1 MKKIVLLFV
10 ATLSLIMASLSV
22 SAQNTIDSEAVVHFL
37 GIAETDG
44 MTFDFSTL
52 AFGQAS
58 PIELEPG
65 QKYML
70 VVLLDDAVGENFSAS
85 SIEKPSLRLSHP
97 EYIDANEEAKF
108 ETLLTGIKDG
118 ESMFVSD
125 QVSFTVSEAAI
136 IQPYQYADGH
146 IAFSN
151 NVQGESTD
159 LGDVVMTLDNI
170 SKHIIGLKGDEELV
184 GFLIEVLP
192 QVEAAANE
200 EASLITV
207 EESER
212 EPVAPYN
219 IRSVVSIFISLAA
232 AAIAVA
238 GYRRYYAQR
247 KKK

>member
-10 ATLSLIMASLSV
+10 TTLSLIMTSLSV
-22 SAQNTIDSEAVVHFL
+22 SAQNIIDSEAVVQFL

-65 QKYML
+65 QKYVL

-125 QVSFTVSEAAI
+125 QVSFTVSEAVI

-146 IAFSN
+146 VAFSN

-170 SKHIIGLKGDEELV
+170 SNHIIDLKGDEELV

-192 QVEAAANE
+192 QVEAANE
-200 EASLITV
+200 ETPLITV
-207 EESER
+207 EESDQR
-212 EPVAPYN
+212 PITPYN
-219 IRSVVSIFISLAA
+219 ATSVISVFASIVLITVL
-232 AAIAVA
+232 IVI
-238 GYRRYYAQR
+238 YRRYYRQR
-247 KKK
+247 KK